1 MRIEGMDA
9 AVRVPDFTTERVPV
23 QQATQQAT
31 PQAQSLLLDASRK
44 APTEQKSPSDTEAA
58 IESNNRLV
66 RMAIDK
72 ANKAMLSRDTS
83 LQFEPYDKTGDMI
96 VRIIDTNTKEVLR
109 EIPSKKILDMVAN
122 MLEMAG
128 ILVDERR

>member
-1 MRIEGMDA
+1 MRVDGMDA
-9 AVRVPDFTTERVPV
+9 TFRMPEPAGERFAMQQNAAPAAPIAETGAPVGSVAADPKTNVEQQHTGAV
-23 QQATQQAT
+23 
-31 PQAQSLLLDASRK
+31 
-44 APTEQKSPSDTEAA
+44 SD
-58 IESNNRLV
+58 RLV

-72 ANKAMLSRDTS
+72 ANKQMQARETA

-96 VRIIDTNTKEVLR
+96 VRIIDTNTKEVIR
-109 EIPSKKILDMVAN
+109 EIPSKKILDMMAN

>member
-1 MRIEGMDA
+1 MKIESMDA
-9 AVRVPDFTTERVPV
+9 QSRIPEFYTDRNQVQSQESMPIEQQQMKKAVPAK
-23 QQATQQAT
+23 QALEIEM
-31 PQAQSLLLDASRK
+31 PLDA
-44 APTEQKSPSDTEAA
+44 D
-58 IESNNRLV
+58 NRLV

-72 ANKAMLSRDTS
+72 ANKQMALRDTA

-96 VRIIDTNTKEVLR
+96 VRIIDTNTKEVIR

-128 ILVDERR
+128 LLVDKKG

>member
-9 AVRVPDFTTERVPV
+9 NTRTAEYAMSERVP
-23 QQATQQAT
+23 A
-31 PQAQSLLLDASRK
+31 QAQ
-44 APTEQKSPSDTEAA
+44 PTETLQKVVVEQKTQYEPEPSPD
-58 IESNNRLV
+58 SNNRLI

-72 ANKAMLSRDTS
+72 ANKQMLSRETS

-96 VRIIDTNTKEVLR
+96 VRIIDTKTKEVIR